1 MFLQSYGVFANFC
14 AKYFANFFATNKNF
28 LQFIWYSFY
37 TAIFILQSSHVI
49 VEQF

>member
-1 MFLQSYGVFANFC
+1 
-14 AKYFANFFATNKNF
+14 

-49 VEQF
+49 VEQFWKFLRPLRYIFLKGLWN